1 MPRTRN
7 SGQALSSVFLTSNT
21 TGQAAVSVPAPS
33 SLGVGTYKGVIT
45 VHACTTDLTCAS
57 GNLSGSPR
65 TINVTY
71 HVAAL
76 QSSAAALDYTV
87 TNAPV
92 ASDFT
97 RQATI
102 TGVPAQNWTAT
113 TDANWLTVTGSGGTG
128 ERMTAALN
136 ETVVG
141 SLNNGTYTSSITVTP
156 GTAGQALVIPVS
168 LTIQRTQINYVSPY
182 VAYAGTS
189 QEVIVRGE
197 EFSQVTI
204 QDVLFGNT
212 PAESFTVVSPT
223 EIRAIYPPS
232 LPQGRHTVRLQS
244 TFADVRQFADL
255 VVVDAP
261 VFSAA
266 ALSYPDTLDK
276 TVSALVYDAERA
288 ALGVDVWYHSGQAA
302 LMHFRSAGNAWQTPT
317 LKPLNNSFGLALSAD
332 GTEWIAGT
340 DKSVAHIGAADLA
353 TLATVVSP
361 LFPPGTLTIADLAVA
376 SDGTVAMFGD
386 SFYGCGASLMLYDVR
401 KRTFRTPAYTACRG
415 NIGASG
421 DGSRM
426 LIPNQFTT
434 FSSDDVF
441 SLSTSTGATTPTGIH
456 LLTGVPPAMDRAGT
470 RIVLNNTRV
479 YDDAYNY
486 LGDLPSTTDA
496 VVLSPDGTLAH
507 AFDHSGRLLTYDLT
521 GTPVSGI
528 FPQIGTGIVLA
539 GDPGRA
545 TVTLYSDAVVLMSIT
560 PDGKTVFIAG
570 SKAVIV
576 QPVP

>member
-1 MPRTRN
+1 MK
-7 SGQALSSVFLTSNT
+7 V
-21 TGQAAVSVPAPS
+21 
-33 SLGVGTYKGVIT
+33 
-45 VHACTTDLTCAS
+45 
-57 GNLSGSPR
+57 
-65 TINVTY
+65 
-71 HVAAL
+71 
-76 QSSAAALDYTV
+76 
-87 TNAPV
+87 
-92 ASDFT
+92 
-97 RQATI
+97 
-102 TGVPAQNWTAT
+102 
-113 TDANWLTVTGSGGTG
+113 
-128 ERMTAALN
+128 
-136 ETVVG
+136 
-141 SLNNGTYTSSITVTP
+141 
-156 GTAGQALVIPVS
+156 
-168 LTIQRTQINYVSPY
+168 
-182 VAYAGTS
+182 
-189 QEVIVRGE
+189 
-197 EFSQVTI
+197 
-204 QDVLFGNT
+204 
-212 PAESFTVVSPT
+212 
-223 EIRAIYPPS
+223 
-232 LPQGRHTVRLQS
+232 
-244 TFADVRQFADL
+244 
-255 VVVDAP
+255 
-261 VFSAA
+261 
-266 ALSYPDTLDK
+266 
-276 TVSALVYDAERA
+276 
-288 ALGVDVWYHSGQAA
+288 
-302 LMHFRSAGNAWQTPT
+302 
-317 LKPLNNSFGLALSAD
+317 ALSAD